1 MADTQTD
8 VITTRTFFHVPSE
21 SDAAALPPDEYEARF
36 LQVQADTVR
45 AFRNHPPIPDEV
57 LNDRDTARRYFGVW
71 QMNHSFFAKMFPSYL
86 MNIAAKC
93 PYQDVRREILHD
105 CWDEEVSDPD
115 ADGMCH
121 IEVLYYDSGQLGITR
136 EEAEAFEP
144 TPIFMACMHALDNL
158 SRTLTWQGGYAAVG
172 GLESIRVAV
181 KRGYLDK
188 GEFEGPW
195 AASANRVEK
204 LCGIPEGSPDERR
217 APSGQGPT
225 PRRRG
230 AGHPQEVRHYT
241 GDPGRNILGHQD
253 RPVVPGHHHE
263 RADTLGPGRHRPP
276 CRRARRHLKEA
287 PPCADLN
294 TTVRRSWSGFGYLT
308 VMVRSTTSRAG
319 PEPGP

>member
-8 VITTRTFFHVPSE
+8 VITTKTFFRAPPST
-21 SDAAALPPDEYEARF
+21 DAAPLPPDEYEARF
-36 LQVQADTVR
+36 LQAQADTVR
-45 AFRNHPPIPDEV
+45 AYPNHPPIPDEV
-57 LNDRDTARRYFGVW
+57 LNDPDKARRYFGVW

-121 IEVLYYDSGQLGITR
+121 IEVLYYDSLQLGITR

-158 SRTLTWQGGYAAVG
+158 SRTLTWQGGYAAIG

-181 KRGYLDK
+181 KRGFLDK

-204 LCGIPEGSPDERR
+204 LCGIPEGSLMNAGLHQSKDQVHGGGVLDILKKYATTREIQEETFWAIRTARSFRVVTTREQIRLARAAIGLPADELRV
-217 APSGQGPT
+217 T
-225 PRRRG
+225 
-230 AGHPQEVRHYT
+230 
-241 GDPGRNILGHQD
+241 
-253 RPVVPGHHHE
+253 
-263 RADTLGPGRHRPP
+263 
-276 CRRARRHLKEA
+276 
-287 PPCADLN
+287 
-294 TTVRRSWSGFGYLT
+294 
-308 VMVRSTTSRAG
+308 
-319 PEPGP
+319 